1 MRKWSKKRYKEVRY
15 ERRSLPEYGERTQ
28 SSGQSHADTW
38 CPNYEKEER
47 ITTSCMGR
55 KHGCSSHRKGRIL
68 VISYYK
74 TIENRLVELDAPAP
88 GCWVSVVDP
97 TAQEMKLL
105 IEDYGL
111 DRDFLRSSLDEEESS
126 RVEQE
131 DDQTLIIVD
140 TAISEIQKDDTLSF
154 YTMPLG
160 IIITNQMV
168 FTISLRSN
176 RVIEDVLNGR
186 IRNVQTHY
194 RTQFVLRLMM
204 SITASFLVYLKQ
216 IDKTSGVMERK
227 LHGSMKNQE
236 LIQMLELE
244 KSLIYFSTSLK
255 SNDVTM
261 NKILRGR
268 VIKLYEE
275 DQDLLEDV
283 LIELK
288 QAQEMASIYSSILS
302 SMIEAFGSVISNNL
316 NIVMWRLT
324 IVTII
329 LAIPTMVFS
338 FYGMNTGDLPF
349 AEYTWIPTGI
359 ALVLTALVSFI
370 LLKYKKK

>member
-1 MRKWSKKRYKEVRY
+1 MV
-15 ERRSLPEYGERTQ
+15 
-28 SSGQSHADTW
+28 
-38 CPNYEKEER
+38 
-47 ITTSCMGR
+47 
-55 KHGCSSHRKGRIL
+55 
-68 VISYYK
+68 SYYK
-74 TIENRLVELDAPAP
+74 TVANRLIEIDSIIN

-97 TAQEMKLL
+97 TAQERKML
-105 IEDYGL
+105 IEEYGL
-111 DRDFLRSSLDEEESS
+111 DSDFLKSSLDEEESS

-131 DDQTLIIVD
+131 EKQTQIIVD
-140 TAISEIQKDDTLSF
+140 TAVSELQKDDTLIF

-160 IIITNQMV
+160 IIITEHHV
-168 FTISLRSN
+168 FTISLREN
-176 RVIEDVLNGR
+176 KVIDDVVNGR
-186 IRNVQTHY
+186 VRNIQTQF

-204 SITASFLVYLKQ
+204 NITSSFLIYLKQ
-216 IDKTSGVMERK
+216 IDKTSSVMQRK
-227 LHGSMKNQE
+227 LHGAMKNHE

-268 VIKLYEE
+268 VVKLYEE

-302 SMIEAFGSVISNNL
+302 GVVDAFGSVISNNL
-316 NIVMWRLT
+316 NIVMWNLT
-324 IVTII
+324 RITII

-338 FYGMNTGDLPF
+338 FYGMNTLDLPF
-349 AEYTWIPTGI
+349 AEHTWAPTLISLI
-359 ALVLTALVSFI
+359 ATLLVALI
-370 LLKYKKK
+370 LFKYKKK

>member
-1 MRKWSKKRYKEVRY
+1 MV
-15 ERRSLPEYGERTQ
+15 
-28 SSGQSHADTW
+28 
-38 CPNYEKEER
+38 
-47 ITTSCMGR
+47 
-55 KHGCSSHRKGRIL
+55 
-68 VISYYK
+68 SYYK
-74 TIENRLVELDAPAP
+74 TVANRLIEVDSLMP
-88 GCWVSVVDP
+88 GCWISVVDP
-97 TAQEMKLL
+97 TAQERKML
-105 IEDYGL
+105 IDDYGL
-111 DRDFLRSSLDEEESS
+111 DSDFLKSSLDEEESS

-131 DDQTLIIVD
+131 ENQTLIIVD
-140 TAISEIQKDDTLSF
+140 TAVSEVQKDDTLIF

-160 IIITNQMV
+160 IIITDHYV
-168 FTISLRSN
+168 FTISLRENKVIDDVVSG
-176 RVIEDVLNGR
+176 RV
-186 IRNVQTHY
+186 RNIQTQF

-204 SITASFLVYLKQ
+204 NITASFLVY
-216 IDKTSGVMERK
+216 RK
-227 LHGSMKNQE
+227 LHGAMKNHE

-268 VIKLYEE
+268 VVKLYEE

-288 QAQEMASIYSSILS
+288 QAQEMASIYSGILS
-302 SMIEAFGSVISNNL
+302 GVVEAFGSVISNNL

-329 LAIPTMVFS
+329 LAIPTMVYS
-338 FYGMNTGDLPF
+338 FYGMNTLDLPF
-349 AEYTWIPTGI
+349 AEHTWFPSVLS
-359 ALVLTALVSFI
+359 LVLTALVAFI

>member
-1 MRKWSKKRYKEVRY
+1 M
-15 ERRSLPEYGERTQ
+15 
-28 SSGQSHADTW
+28 
-38 CPNYEKEER
+38 
-47 ITTSCMGR
+47 
-55 KHGCSSHRKGRIL
+55 
-68 VISYYK
+68 ISYYK
-74 TIENRLVELDAPAP
+74 TVSNRLIAVDSLTP

-97 TAQEMKLL
+97 TAQERQKL
-105 IEDYGL
+105 IEEYGL
-111 DRDFLRSSLDEEESS
+111 DSDFLKSSLDEEESS

-131 DDQTLIIVD
+131 EEQTLIIVD
-140 TAISEIQKDDTLSF
+140 TAVSEVQKDDTLVF

-160 IIITNQMV
+160 IILTSHYV
-168 FTISLRSN
+168 FTISLREN
-176 RVIEDVLNGR
+176 KVIEDAVSGR
-186 IRNVQTHY
+186 IRNIQTQY

-204 SITASFLVYLKQ
+204 HIASCYLVYLKQ
-216 IDKTSGVMERK
+216 IDKSSTALQRK
-227 LHGSMKNQE
+227 LQGAMKNHE
-236 LIQMLELE
+236 LSQMLELE

-268 VIKLYEE
+268 VLKLYEE

-302 SMIEAFGSVISNNL
+302 SVVEAFGSAISNNL

-324 IVTII
+324 MVTII

-338 FYGMNTGDLPF
+338 FYGMNTSDLPA
-349 AEYTWIPTGI
+349 AEHTWIPTLV
-359 ALVLTALVSFI
+359 AVVLTAIVSIVLF
-370 LLKYKKK
+370 KYKKK